1 VELRDIQEQLD
12 EAEGES
18 WIEEFLDSANTN
30 ES

>member
-12 EAEGES
+12 KAEGES
-18 WIEEFLDSANTN
+18 WIEEFLDPGPK